1 MADTL
6 LVIEDEVLLAGELV
20 RHYRAE
26 GWEVVRTSELGEAKT
41 LLVDQNLD
49 PLVVLSD
56 MNLPDGNALDLLES
70 VRREGRG
77 GEWILLTGYGT
88 VPDSVRAVRLG
99 AYDFLEKPCAT
110 ERLDLV
116 VQGAARSSRAQRRL
130 REQSVLQNRRYT
142 PDSFVGASPASRNVR
157 EMLRKLAEVPLSA
170 MVIGGET
177 GTGKG
182 LAARILHY
190 SGPRTAGPLVEV
202 NCAALPRELLE
213 SEIFGH
219 EAGAFTGAARRRIG
233 KVEHAAGG
241 TLFLDEIETM
251 PPALQVKLLRV
262 LQERKVERLGG
273 NELIPVDCRVVA
285 ATKADLKRL
294 SDAGRFRSDLYY
306 RLNVAAIELPA
317 LRQRREDIPRLVAH
331 FLEEAGRRYLREPP
345 VVPAEQLSRW
355 TSAEWPGNVRELRNA
370 VERYVLGVSDEAPLQ
385 TDGDDGSLSG
395 RVESFE
401 RTLIADELRRQSGNV
416 ARAADALGL
425 PKKTLYDKLRKH
437 GLLPDEFR
445 GDAQRA
451 AGSER

>member
-1 MADTL
+1 MRDDAPV
-6 LVIEDEVLLAGELV
+6 LVIEDDPAVRRGAEQALQLAGF
-20 RHYRAE
+20 
-26 GWEVVRTSELGEAKT
+26 
-41 LLVDQNLD
+41 
-49 PLVVLSD
+49 
-56 MNLPDGNALDLLES
+56 
-70 VRREGRG
+70 
-77 GEWILLTGYGT
+77 
-88 VPDSVRAVRLG
+88 SVRAFETAEEASALLRPEFRGVVVSDVKLPGKDGIALLREAVAADREIPVILITGHGDVSMAVDAMRSG
-99 AYDFLEKPCAT
+99 AYDFMEKPFRSDELVEVVRRALEK
-110 ERLDLV
+110 
-116 VQGAARSSRAQRRL
+116 RRL
-130 REQSVLQNRRYT
+130 VLDNRQLRRRLQRQEGALLVG
-142 PDSFVGASPASRNVR
+142 DSPSLARVR
-157 EMLRKLAEVPLSA
+157 QLIHALGPTDAPVL
-170 MVIGGET
+170 INGET
-177 GTGKG
+177 GTGKEVV
-182 LAARILHY
+182 ARALHFA
-190 SGPRTAGPLVEV
+190 SERRGEFVAV
-202 NCAALPRELLE
+202 NCGALPESVFE

-445 GDAQRA
+445 GEAQRA